1 MKKLLLASLCVPWL
15 CLAADAFPPIGQ
27 LETRDYVVI
36 VHASPDGRLYT
47 VKTHDGEIVEHQ
59 LPEQLLATLFP
70 QLYQTF
76 QRGIANPPDARPATA
91 SKDSLQ

>member
-1 MKKLLLASLCVPWL
+1 MKKLLLVSLCVPWL

-47 VKTHDGEIVEHQ
+47 VKTHDGEIVEKGTHA
-59 LPEQLLATLFP
+59 ELLAKDGYYAN
-70 QLYQTF
+70 LYRMQF
-76 QRGIANPPDARPATA
+76 R
-91 SKDSLQ
+91 DS

>member
-1 MKKLLLASLCVPWL
+1 MKKLLLVSLCVPWL

-36 VHASPDGRLYT
+36 VHASPDGGLYT
-47 VKTHDGEIVEHQ
+47 VKTHDGEIIAHQ

-70 QLYQTF
+70 QLYQTV
-76 QRGIANPPDARPATA
+76 QQGIANPPDGRPATTP
-91 SKDSLQ
+91 KDSLQ